1 MYLKYQTR
9 GSSAR
14 LATLLVLVYQSAAR
28 NSIPLPVVNGIKG
41 CRPHSSWAHQISN
54 LASPTF
60 LLDFVK
66 ATPSST
72 TRMEPLDLI
81 ADLRS
86 KDTTGLANNDSNKT
100 SYGIDDPKGL
110 LFSFVFAP
118 AYLYAT
124 IKGKHDLWNRALS
137 ALPDSTFSGPSLDMG
152 CGRGLVLV
160 KVASRKRSLFQTG
173 AVGSEPADCLTYGID
188 IFNSGDQT
196 GNIPEALY
204 ANVKALGLTDSVA
217 AYAASFTKPLPFAD
231 NYFSLVTAS
240 LSLHNVALADRNA
253 AIREACR
260 VCKPGGTI
268 VILDLLGYVTQYE
281 SEMKRQG
288 WTRVEKRFAGLG
300 VVFGSWPTQV
310 LHAIKPIV

>member
-1 MYLKYQTR
+1 M
-9 GSSAR
+9 
-14 LATLLVLVYQSAAR
+14 
-28 NSIPLPVVNGIKG
+28 NS
-41 CRPHSSWAHQISN
+41 
-54 LASPTF
+54 
-60 LLDFVK
+60 
-66 ATPSST
+66 
-72 TRMEPLDLI
+72 LDLI

-86 KDTTGLANNDSNKT
+86 KDKTGLANDNSNKT

-110 LFSFVFAP
+110 LLSFVFAP

-124 IKGKHDLWNRALS
+124 MKGKHDFWNRALS

-160 KVASRKRSLFQTG
+160 KVASRKRALLRTG
-173 AVGSEPADCLTYGID
+173 PASTKSTDCLTYGID

-196 GNIPEALY
+196 GNIPGALY
-204 ANVKALGLTDSVA
+204 ANVKALDLIDSVA
-217 AYAASFTKPLPFAD
+217 AYAASFTEPLPFAD

-240 LSLHNVALADRNA
+240 LSLHNVSLAGRNA

-268 VILDLLGYVTQYE
+268 VILDLLGYVAQYE

-288 WTRVEKRFAGLG
+288 WTQVEKRFAGFG

-310 LHAIKPIV
+310 LHAIRPAV